1 MTTKRLTEDIEEVKK
16 SLNFMSEEL
25 SKVVKQQA
33 GLLDLI
39 EEVRQ
44 LKIVIKEKDKKIE
57 ELEKRVEDLEQYTRM
72 EDVIIS
78 GLKTNHYTYARSTA
92 GDKEGED
99 APRAEKDLLEQ
110 QVIQFFKDKDI
121 LLDSKNIAAC
131 HTIPQKHTKMPT
143 IILRFVNRKYKV
155 ELLKMGKKLK
165 GTGVY
170 VNEHLTKRNAEIARQ
185 ARLLK
190 KERHIQD
197 TWTRNC
203 KVFIRLN
210 GTPEQAKV
218 IVVRDI
224 ADLER
229 FKQKK

>member
-1 MTTKRLTEDIEEVKK
+1 MATKKLAEDMEEVKK

-25 SKVVKQQA
+25 SKVVKQQV

-39 EEVRQ
+39 DEVRQ
-44 LKIVIKEKDKKIE
+44 LKAVIKEKDMKIE
-57 ELEKRVEDLEQYTRM
+57 DLERRVEDLEQYTRM
-72 EDVIIS
+72 EDLVIS
-78 GLKTNHYTYARSTA
+78 GLETKHYSYARITA

-99 APRAEKDLLEQ
+99 APRGEKFLLEQ
-110 QVIQFFKDKDI
+110 QVIKFFNDKDI
-121 LLDSKNIAAC
+121 PLDSKNIAAC
-131 HTIPQKHTKMPT
+131 HTIPQKQNKRPT
-143 IILRFVNRKYKV
+143 IIIKFVNTKHKIEV
-155 ELLKMGKKLK
+155 LKLAKKLK

-190 KERHIQD
+190 KEKRIQD

-203 KVFIRLN
+203 KVYIRLN

-218 IVVRDI
+218 IAVRDI
-224 ADLER
+224 KDLER
-229 FKQKK
+229 YK

>member
-1 MTTKRLTEDIEEVKK
+1 MATKRLSEDMEEVKK

-25 SKVVKQQA
+25 SKVVKQQV

-39 EEVRQ
+39 EEIRQ

-57 ELEKRVEDLEQYTRM
+57 ELERRVEDLEQNTRM
-72 EDVIIS
+72 DDLVIS
-78 GLKTNHYTYARSTA
+78 GLETNHYSYARITE

-99 APRAEKDLLEQ
+99 APRDEKLLLEQ
-110 QVIQFFKDKDI
+110 QVIKFFNDKDI
-121 LLDSKNIAAC
+121 PLDSKHIAAC
-131 HTIPQKHTKMPT
+131 YTIPQKQNKRPT
-143 IILRFVNRKYKV
+143 IIIKLVSRKQKIEV
-155 ELLKMGKKLK
+155 LKFAKKLK

-190 KERHIQD
+190 KEKRIQD

-218 IVVRDI
+218 IAVRDI
-224 ADLER
+224 KDLER
-229 FKQKK
+229 YK

>member
-1 MTTKRLTEDIEEVKK
+1 MATKKLSEDMEEVKK

-25 SKVVKQQA
+25 SKVVKQQV
-33 GLLDLI
+33 GLLELI
-39 EEVRQ
+39 DEVRQ
-44 LKIVIKEKDKKIE
+44 LKAVIKEKDRKIE
-57 ELEKRVEDLEQYTRM
+57 ELERRVDDLEQYTRM
-72 EDVIIS
+72 EDLVIS
-78 GLKTNHYTYARSTA
+78 GLETKHYSYARITA

-99 APRAEKDLLEQ
+99 APRGEKLLLEQ
-110 QVIQFFKDKDI
+110 QVITFFNDKDI
-121 LLDSKNIAAC
+121 PLDSKNIAAC
-131 HTIPQKHTKMPT
+131 HTIPQKQNKRPT
-143 IILRFVNRKYKV
+143 IIIKFVNRKCKIEV
-155 ELLKMGKKLK
+155 LKLTKKLK

-190 KERHIQD
+190 KERRIQD

-218 IVVRDI
+218 IAVRDI
-224 ADLER
+224 EDLER
-229 FKQKK
+229 YK

>member
-1 MTTKRLTEDIEEVKK
+1 MATKKLSEDMEEVQK

-25 SKVVKQQA
+25 SKVVKQQV
-33 GLLDLI
+33 GLLELI
-39 EEVRQ
+39 DEVRQ
-44 LKIVIKEKDKKIE
+44 LKAVIKEKDRKIE
-57 ELEKRVEDLEQYTRM
+57 ELERRVDDLEQYTRM
-72 EDVIIS
+72 EDLVIS
-78 GLKTNHYTYARSTA
+78 GLETNHYSYARITA

-99 APRAEKDLLEQ
+99 APRGEKLLLEQ
-110 QVIQFFKDKDI
+110 QVITFFNDKDI
-121 LLDSKNIAAC
+121 PLDSKNIAAC
-131 HTIPQKHTKMPT
+131 HTIPQKQNKRPT
-143 IILRFVNRKYKV
+143 IIIKFVNRKHKIEV
-155 ELLKMGKKLK
+155 LKLTKKLK

-190 KERHIQD
+190 KERRIQD

-218 IVVRDI
+218 IAVRDI
-224 ADLER
+224 KDLER
-229 FKQKK
+229 YK